1 MVDER
6 HMIID
11 IAVKA
16 AMKIL
21 KDATGDMVD
30 IVIIASYE
38 NPEQKIKFA
47 SMSTSLCCP
56 SCTAQFLLNCA
67 EEIAN
72 GLEQRD
78 AKKRAIN

>member
-1 MVDER
+1 MIDER

-11 IAVKA
+11 TAVKA

-30 IVIIASYE
+30 IVVIASYE
-38 NPEQKIKFA
+38 NPEQEIKFA

-67 EEIAN
+67 EELAN
-72 GLEQRD
+72 GLEQGGVE
-78 AKKRAIN
+78 KRAIN